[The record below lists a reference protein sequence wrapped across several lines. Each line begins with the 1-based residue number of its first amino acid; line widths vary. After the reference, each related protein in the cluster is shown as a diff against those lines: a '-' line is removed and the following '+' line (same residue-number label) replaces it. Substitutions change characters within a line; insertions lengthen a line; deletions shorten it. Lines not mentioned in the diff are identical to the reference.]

1 MVRSEHSPVAL
12 TMADKLTQ
20 EFSRPMNHSERIRCR
35 VAACREAQVDGN
47 AWSFYLINDGNTPLD
62 SSVLYEVSTE
72 WGDIGH
78 SQAPAVHVTGLAPGA
93 HALIW
98 RDDGEFRIELS
109 LLVRVG
115 EREARL
121 SFEFPKLYIQRNLRL
136 VGWLGKPGLEQAA
149 EA

>member
-1 MVRSEHSPVAL
+1 MGKNEL
-12 TMADKLTQ
+12 
-20 EFSRPMNHSERIRCR
+20 IRCR
-35 VAACREAQVDGN
+35 VAACREVLGDGKG
-47 AWSFYLINDGNTPLD
+47 WSFYLINDGGTPLD
-62 SSVLYEVSTE
+62 SAVLSEVISE
-72 WGDIGH
+72 WGDCGSSEAADVRVI
-78 SQAPAVHVTGLAPGA
+78 GLAPGA

-136 VGWLGKPGLEQAA
+136 VGWLGKPGLEEAA